1 MDDEELGPD
10 DEDQGILDRLRQM
23 PVGVTDPNIIG
34 DAGPTDIPPGSDPP
48 LPAEDDG
55 VP

>member
-1 MDDEELGPD
+1 MDDEDIELD
-10 DEDQGILDRLRQM
+10 DGDEGLLDRLRQM

-48 LPAEDDG
+48 DAVEGDAIL
-55 VP
+55 